1 MPTSRRQKPCL
12 LRISLHPTRT
22 TQLNLSFI
30 PGAHHHF
37 SATSRTRC
45 GISGAIVIRVI
56 LRYPLKD
63 PASSLTVVPHPRMT
77 FTVFFLTKIT
87 LRNRSW
93 FIALDELL
101 CSCYGF
107 GRERLIYRN
116 SHWPNYTSGPMAA
129 SILSLPQVA
138 RNHLA
143 SHANHWGIHFQHEHG
158 ESDPK

>member
-1 MPTSRRQKPCL
+1 MLTSCWQKPCL
-12 LRISLHPTRT
+12 LRISLHPTHT

-30 PGAHHHF
+30 LGAHHHF
-37 SATSRTRC
+37 SATSQTCCRILGT
-45 GISGAIVIRVI
+45 IVIHVI

-63 PASSLTVVPHPRMT
+63 PASSLTVVPHPRMI
-77 FTVFFLTKIT
+77 FTVFFLMKIT

-107 GRERLIYRN
+107 GHERLIYRN

-129 SILSLPQVA
+129 SILSLPQVT
-138 RNHLA
+138 RNHLT
-143 SHANHWGIHFQHEHG
+143 SHANHWGIHF
-158 ESDPK
+158 